1 MQPRSL
7 PKLMAALLPALVL
20 AAGVAYSHQTAG
32 KGEAPSQPQPQPQ
45 AQASPELAAQ
55 GRKHFQRYCQT
66 CHAPQDG
73 SRRTAPD
80 LNGLYGRG
88 LTPAMKQ
95 PVTDANISGH
105 IKQGGPRMPP
115 FPWLSKQDIAALL
128 AYLKTL

>member
-1 MQPRSL
+1 MQLRSSL
-7 PKLMAALLPALVL
+7 KLTASLLPALVL
-20 AAGVAYSHQTAG
+20 AAGVAYAHQASG
-32 KGEAPSQPQPQPQ
+32 QGQAAAQPQ

-66 CHAPQDG
+66 CHDPQDG

-80 LNGLYGRG
+80 LTGLYGRG

-95 PVTDANISGH
+95 PVTDANLGGH

-115 FPWLSKQDIAALL
+115 FPWLDKREIAALL

>member
-1 MQPRSL
+1 
-7 PKLMAALLPALVL
+7 MAALLPTLVL

-32 KGEAPSQPQPQPQ
+32 KGEAPSQPQ

>member
-1 MQPRSL
+1 MHLRPF
-7 PKLMAALLPALVL
+7 PKLLASLLPALVL
-20 AAGVAYSHQTAG
+20 AAGVAYAHQASG
-32 KGEAPSQPQPQPQ
+32 QGQAAAQPQT
-45 AQASPELAAQ
+45 QASPELAAQ

-66 CHAPQDG
+66 CHDPQDG

-80 LNGLYGRG
+80 LTGLYGRG

-95 PVTDANISGH
+95 PVTDANLGGH

>member
-1 MQPRSL
+1 MPLRLSL
-7 PKLMAALLPALVL
+7 GLRAALVL
-20 AAGVAYSHQTAG
+20 VLFIAAGGAQAHQALG
-32 KGEAPSQPQPQPQ
+32 RDQAADRPKAP
-45 AQASPELAAQ
+45 ASPELVAQ
-55 GRKHFQRYCQT
+55 GRGHFQHYCRS
-66 CHAPQDG
+66 CHAPPDG

-80 LNGLYGRG
+80 LTGLYGRG

-115 FPWLSKQDIAALL
+115 FPWLGTREIDALL

>member
-32 KGEAPSQPQPQPQ
+32 KGEAPSQPQP
-45 AQASPELAAQ
+45 QASPELAAQ

>member
-1 MQPRSL
+1 MRSRSFL
-7 PKLMAALLPALVL
+7 NLTASLLPALVL
-20 AAGVAYSHQTAG
+20 AAGVVYS
-32 KGEAPSQPQPQPQ
+32 PQASGQGQAASQPQ

-55 GRKHFQRYCQT
+55 GRKHFQRYCQA
-66 CHAPQDG
+66 CHDPQDN

-80 LNGLYGRG
+80 LTGLYGRG

-95 PVTDANISGH
+95 PVTDANLGGH